1 MVQERDSPRFREP
14 LLGLALAFCAGIL
27 LGHFVY
33 FQWHEAAI
41 GACVSVALAV
51 VSYFVSRNIALR
63 LLCVLLAGAM
73 AGVLAQSFHRQGA
86 LPQLDVEDAETV
98 ILTGCVVDPPVFS
111 TDRER
116 FLLELAPGAQ
126 AQVTVNLK
134 EGEQLELAYGT
145 RLEVVAK
152 VRSPRSFY
160 NPGEFNYPE
169 YLAQQHIYWTAAVHG
184 IEDLHPQKGRC
195 CNRFLAALFAIRTRA
210 LSRLDALFPGDPKTA
225 SLLAAILLGQTLGLD
240 RHWTDDFRLTGTY
253 HALVI
258 SGQHVSVLALSLLFL
273 LRLLNLGKIPAL
285 SVAAAGCW
293 LYAFLS
299 GMNSPAVRAAGGFT
313 LFLLA
318 SYFFRRIRILNSLAA
333 VALLYLSF
341 DPDLLFDPS
350 FQLSFLS
357 AAAIAAFAV
366 PMMQRTTQPLRLA
379 VRRFREHNYDLRIQD
394 VSALG
399 WRAEFRLM
407 ATTIRLWT
415 HLDDIL
421 IERSITIGVLVLSFV
436 AEGMLV
442 SACIQFA
449 LALPMVAYFHRLS
462 VTAMTA
468 NVIVVPLLCA
478 VVPCGFAAI
487 VTGWWPLGWVTSEL
501 LAMGQAV
508 ATWHAHYEPGWRI
521 TDLPIALS
529 ASFAAS
535 LVLLAIL
542 IRRKSRMTG
551 LASAASLALFATIYF
566 QPWPA
571 LIRPGWLEV
580 SGLDVS
586 QGDSLLVVF
595 PRGTTMLID
604 AGGFPGAERMVRK
617 PKTDIGEDVVSPY
630 LWWRRVQRLDYVVL
644 THGHSDHMGGLP
656 AILDNFRPRE
666 LWTGP
671 QPVSEAWRTVLQHA
685 ALDRTKVRFFRRQA
699 APILMDGTSIRILA
713 PSAEYLPQEMAKND
727 DSLVLEIAYGKR
739 TVLLTGDA
747 EKPTEWDML
756 SNSLLHPVTFLKV
769 GHHGSKTSSSEE
781 FLSAVAPEFAL
792 ISDGYKNQ
800 FHHPHPSVLARLAEH
815 HVAVFRTDERG
826 LVTFRTDGQKVE
838 LTTYH

>member
-1 MVQERDSPRFREP
+1 MVAHFIYFQRYEA
-14 LLGLALAFCAGIL
+14 ALA
-27 LGHFVY
+27 
-33 FQWHEAAI
+33 
-41 GACVSVALAV
+41 ACVSTALAAAC
-51 VSYFVSRNIALR
+51 YLVSRNNFLR

-73 AGVLAQSFHRQGA
+73 AGLFSQSLHRQGPPA
-86 LPQLDVEDAETV
+86 QLDAEDAETV
-98 ILTGCVVDPPVFS
+98 VLTGCVVDPPVFS

-116 FLLELAPGAQ
+116 FLLELAPHAQ

-134 EGEQLELAYGT
+134 EGERLNLAYGV
-145 RLEVVAK
+145 RLEAIAK
-152 VRSPRSFY
+152 VRAPRSFF

-169 YLAQQHIYWTAAVHG
+169 YLAHRHIYWTASVHG
-184 IEDLHPQKGRC
+184 AEDLHPLQGRC
-195 CNRFLAALFAIRTRA
+195 GNRFLAALFAIRTTA
-210 LSRLDALFPGDPKTA
+210 LSRLEALFPGDPKTA
-225 SLLAAILLGQTLGLD
+225 SLLSSILLGQTLGLD

-273 LRLLNLGKIPAL
+273 LRVLNLGKIPAL
-285 SVAAAGCW
+285 SIAAAGCW

-299 GMNSPAVRAAGGFT
+299 GMSSPVVRAAGGFT
-313 LFLLA
+313 LLLLA
-318 SYFFRRIRILNSLAA
+318 SYFFRRIRILNSLAL
-333 VALLYLSF
+333 VAMLYLAF
-341 DPDLLFDPS
+341 DPDLLFDPG

-366 PMMQRTTQPLRLA
+366 PAMQRTTQPLRLA
-379 VRRFREHNYDLRIQD
+379 VKRFSEHNYDLRIQD
-394 VSALG
+394 ARALG
-399 WRAEFRLM
+399 WRTELRLL

-415 HLDDIL
+415 HLEDSF
-421 IERSITIGVLVLSFV
+421 IERAIAVGVRMSVFV
-436 AEGMLV
+436 AEGILL

-449 LALPMVAYFHRLS
+449 LALPMAAYFHRLS
-462 VTAMTA
+462 VTAITA
-468 NVIVVPLLCA
+468 NVVVVPLLCA

-487 VTGWWPLGWVTSEL
+487 VTGWLPLGWLTREL
-501 LAMGQAV
+501 LALAQAI
-508 ATWHAHYEPGWRI
+508 ATWHVQFEPGWRI
-521 TDLPIALS
+521 TGLPLALS
-529 ASFAAS
+529 FSFGGS

-542 IRRKSRMTG
+542 IRWRNRSAG
-551 LASAASLALFATIYF
+551 LAFAAAFALFATVYL

-571 LIRPGWLEV
+571 LTRPGWLEV

-595 PRGTTMLID
+595 PRGTTMLVD
-604 AGGFPGAERMVRK
+604 AGGFPGMERMARK
-617 PKTDIGEDVVSPY
+617 PQVDIGEDVVSPY

-656 AILDNFRPRE
+656 SILDNFRPRE

-671 QPVSEAWRTVLQHA
+671 QPDSAAWRTVLEHA
-685 ALDRTKVRFFRRQA
+685 ARDRTAVRFFRRQA
-699 APILMDGTSIRILA
+699 APFSFDGASVRILA
-713 PSAEYLPQEMAKND
+713 PSGDYLPQETAKND

-781 FLSAVAPEFAL
+781 FLSAVQPEFAL
-792 ISDGYKNQ
+792 ISAGYKNQ
-800 FHHPHPSVLARLAEH
+800 FHHPHPSVIERLAEH
-815 HVAVFRTDERG
+815 HAAVFRTDERG

-838 LTTYH
+838 LTTYR